1 MENFYS
7 DLITDKLYHR
17 ELCVELLL
25 IVRLQC
31 IMIDALTIGLFSE
44 FDGTVQIEKLKD
56 KMGTRQL
63 PTAELTLSGVPAL
76 LLAEKGIANIVPM
89 LQVRSLIQ
97 IGQLY
102 PNMIP

>member
-1 MENFYS
+1 M
-7 DLITDKLYHR
+7 THR
-17 ELCVELLL
+17 TLC
-25 IVRLQC
+25 
-31 IMIDALTIGLFSE
+31 LFSE

-89 LQVRSLIQ
+89 LHVRSLIQ
-97 IGQLY
+97 IGQIYANYETLKC
-102 PNMIP
+102 PHQDRERWENRQISIPR